1 MPISLPFSLMP
12 PVLDRAL
19 LWLNHVLAAEP
30 AATARLAAHAGR
42 KVTVQWQGPA
52 GPWPLPLPPDVV
64 LRITPAGLCESVE
77 GEPDTALPSATGL
90 RVTVVLPAP
99 HQLPG
104 LWLTGKRP
112 PVNVEGDAQFAADVA
127 WLAENLR
134 WDVEHDLS
142 RFVGDAAAH
151 ELMRF
156 GAALRDGL
164 RGAARGA
171 GDLWSQR
178 PGARAATSR

>member
-1 MPISLPFSLMP
+1 MPA
-12 PVLDRAL
+12 VLDRAL

-42 KVTVQWQGPA
+42 RVTVQWQGPA
-52 GPWPLPLPPDVV
+52 GPWPLPPDLT
-64 LRITPAGLCESVE
+64 LRITPAGLCESAE
-77 GEPDTALPSATGL
+77 AESDSISASATGL

-99 HQLPG
+99 HELPA
-104 LWLTGKRP
+104 LWLAGKRP

-134 WDVEHDLS
+134 WDLEHDLA

-151 ELMRF
+151 EFVRF
-156 GAALRDGL
+156 GMGLRDAL
-164 RGAARGA
+164 RGATRGMT
-171 GDLWSQR
+171 DIWSQR